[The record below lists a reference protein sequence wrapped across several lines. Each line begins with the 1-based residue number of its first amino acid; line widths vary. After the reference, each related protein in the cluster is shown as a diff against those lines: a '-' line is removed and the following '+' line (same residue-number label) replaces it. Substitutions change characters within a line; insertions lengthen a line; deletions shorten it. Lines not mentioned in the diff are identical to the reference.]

1 MEEIKINTE
10 KQSIRAIERLSEESG
25 ITIYQTYLI
34 VLTVGLKHV
43 KNLFKTIDD
52 EKPIKDSN

>member
-34 VLTVGLKHV
+34 VLSVGLKQV
-43 KNLFKTIDD
+43 KNLFKHKED
-52 EKPIKDSN
+52 ENNRHDN

>member
-10 KQSIRAIERLSEESG
+10 KESIRAIERLSKESG
-25 ITIYQTYLI
+25 ITMYQTYLI
-34 VLTVGLKHV
+34 ILSVGLKHV

-52 EKPIKDSN
+52 DK